1 MASFL
6 IGVVLF
12 ALGIALTIALHEA
25 GHLIAARSCGMRVRQ
40 YFVGFG
46 PRIFSFRRGHTEY
59 GLRAIPFGG
68 FCEIAGMTPNDPL
81 TPDEEPRAMCRQG
94 ALKRIAVMLAGIA
107 VNLVLGTVIIYLVA
121 VLGQVPNPDADR
133 SARVGETVC
142 TTEGED
148 CTGPAEAAG
157 VEPGDRIVAL
167 DSRRVAT
174 FPELQSRLARHEPG
188 AEVALRVERG
198 GQTLELPVTLAE
210 SSGGSAALGVVSAPI
225 AEPVA
230 SYGPIEAVPATVKL
244 VGQTMVATVDA
255 VARLPETI
263 PGVAAA
269 IVGAERAPDSP
280 MSVVGASRVGGEL
293 VEYRAWDAFSSCS
306 RTSTSSSRCLTS
318 SRCRPSTAGT
328 SRSSSRSGS
337 ATGCAAPAAL
347 SRRARSTTGCSCR
360 SPPRPRSYCSGWA
373 CSSSSRTSSTR
384 CASCPRAGRT
394 GCPEAVLGAGGVAP
408 AV

>member
-81 TPDEEPRAMCRQG
+81 TPDEEPCAMCRQG
-94 ALKRIAVMLAGIA
+94 PLKRIAVMLAGIA
-107 VNLVLGTVIIYLVA
+107 VNLVLGTVVIYLVA

-148 CTGPAEAAG
+148 CVGPAEAAG

-225 AEPVA
+225 DEPVA
-230 SYGPIEAVPATVKL
+230 SYGPVDAVPATVKL

-269 IVGAERAPDSP
+269 VAGAERAPDSP

-293 VEYRAWDAFSSCS
+293 VEYRAWDAFF
-306 RTSTSSSRCLTS
+306 LML
-318 SRCRPSTAGT
+318 ANLNFFL
-328 SRSSSRSGS
+328 
-337 ATGCAAPAAL
+337 AL
-347 SRRARSTTGCSCR
+347 FNLIPLPPFDGGHVAVVIAEKIRDRARRARGLKPKGPIDYR
-360 SPPRPRSYCSGWA
+360 
-373 CSSSSRTSSTR
+373 
-384 CASCPRAGRT
+384 
-394 GCPEAVLGAGGVAP
+394 VLMPVTAAAAFVLLGVGVLVIVADLVNP
-408 AV
+408 VRLLP